1 MFCQKFC
8 VNSSKKFEKEVC
20 SACLLRQKIYF
31 EVNKLIAEEDM
42 DVRLVKNAVLRILWS
57 ALRSALLNAN
67 LKIEGLLPSQ
77 LVLIPGNEI
86 LLVFEDLNS
95 HKCRYDNKV

>member
-1 MFCQKFC
+1 
-8 VNSSKKFEKEVC
+8 
-20 SACLLRQKIYF
+20 
-31 EVNKLIAEEDM
+31 M

-86 LLVFEDLNS
+86 LLVFEALNS
-95 HKCRYDNKV
+95 HECRYDNKV